1 MGAEVSFAQGV
12 KVRSLCID
20 PREGQS
26 GIYFNVIISTHQE
39 VAVCS
44 KVAEMELSTTVNIC
58 LSAGLTVTFLPQ
70 FTQMKLKDGRKKV
83 VSSRKGLSSKVMQ

>member
-1 MGAEVSFAQGV
+1 MGLEVSFARGI
-12 KVRSLCID
+12 KVRSLSID
-20 PREGQS
+20 SGEGQS
-26 GIYFNVIISTHQE
+26 GIYFNVISTSQE

-58 LSAGLTVTFLPQ
+58 LSAGLMVTFLPQ

-83 VSSRKGLSSKVMQ
+83 VSSQTGLSSDVMQ